1 MRYWERV
8 KTLGDK
14 YQRLPAVT
22 SQLTPLTS
30 ARDAIIARRLPEH
43 QLPRL
48 GLDITTIAM
57 AGTVPNGKIEE
68 LVALDHL
75 LGNFRWYLAYHYGV
89 WAYITQDLITKWM
102 GLYPN
107 RRYLEVA
114 AGNGLLSYGFRS
126 AGAKV
131 ISTDALTWVSENG
144 TGKTPWT
151 KVEAAT
157 ATSAL
162 WEYGNQVDAVIM
174 AWSPDRD
181 PSDAHLLQTIR
192 THFPQLELFVIG
204 DRFGITNS
212 NLFWREARM
221 VPDKKLLQLNQAFR
235 KFDQVGDHIY
245 LMH

>member
-8 KTLGDK
+8 TELSTK
-14 YQRLPAVT
+14 YQALPAVARQFAAV
-22 SQLTPLTS
+22 SS
-30 ARDAIIARRLPEH
+30 ARKAIIDKTLPEH

-57 AGTVPNGKIEE
+57 AGTVSGGKIEE
-68 LVALDHL
+68 LVALDHM
-75 LGNFRWYLAYHYGV
+75 LGNFRWYVAYHYGV
-89 WAYITQDLITKWM
+89 WAYITRELIDKWVS
-102 GLYPN
+102 LYPN

-114 AGNGLLSYGFRS
+114 AGNGLLSYGLRQ
-126 AGAKV
+126 AGAQV
-131 ISTDALTWVSENG
+131 ICTDALTWVNENG

-151 KVEAAT
+151 DVVAAT
-157 ATSAL
+157 STSAL
-162 WEYGNQVDAVIM
+162 WEYGDQVDAVIM

-192 THFPQLELFVIG
+192 AHFPELELFVIG

-212 NLFWREARM
+212 KLFWREARM

-235 KFDQVGDHIY
+235 KFDAVGDHIY